1 MRFGA
6 GSLLW
11 PDGPKVRCHMTVK
24 LHVSMLRSMRVHI
37 RSVCLSVTV
46 SVPLYSKCTPPLQL
60 QVYPPQKAGMYPG
73 SVIPLFTVTVLNDYV
88 TSCNRTV

>member
-24 LHVSMLRSMRVHI
+24 LHVSMLRSMCVHI

-46 SVPLYSKCTPPLQL
+46 SVPLYSKCTPPLFSSKCTPPKKLECTRGQL
-60 QVYPPQKAGMYPG
+60 FHSLLY
-73 SVIPLFTVTVLNDYV
+73 
-88 TSCNRTV
+88 